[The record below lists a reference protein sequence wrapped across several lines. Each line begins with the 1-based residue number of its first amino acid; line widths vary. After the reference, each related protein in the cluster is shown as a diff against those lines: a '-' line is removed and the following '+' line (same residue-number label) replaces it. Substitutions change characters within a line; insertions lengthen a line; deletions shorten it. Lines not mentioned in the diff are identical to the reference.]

1 MVLSVHGLIVNFCL
15 NTGKL
20 LSGAGIRNL
29 TFART
34 RDVHTVPFL
43 LDCDAGFASLEVSA
57 LAAAMG
63 DCNDLLTGV
72 GEETWMQLQPLEAI
86 ASIVIV
92 NDGHGKVNRPIERAS
107 CPS

>member
-1 MVLSVHGLIVNFCL
+1 MQA
-15 NTGKL
+15 L
-20 LSGAGIRNL
+20 L
-29 TFART
+29 
-34 RDVHTVPFL
+34 FL
-43 LDCDAGFASLEVSA
+43 LFMLEVSA

-92 NDGHGKVNRPIERAS
+92 NDGRGKVNRPIECAS
-107 CPS
+107 CPSQYLFFSTTHGSQPVTTLPTAT